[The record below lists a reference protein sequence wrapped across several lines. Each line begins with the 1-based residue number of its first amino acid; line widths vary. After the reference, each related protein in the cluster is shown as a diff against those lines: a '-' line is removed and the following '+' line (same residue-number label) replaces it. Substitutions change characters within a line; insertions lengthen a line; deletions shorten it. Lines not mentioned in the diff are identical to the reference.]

1 MNELFGIK
9 IPQDPWVVVPCIILA
24 TAVCAYLVNIA
35 LLSVVRPIVQQ
46 TRFDIDNRIYRQI
59 ERYLFPLLIL
69 GGLLVIEDAVPLPP
83 KWLRAAHGVLIVCAL
98 LLATVL
104 GAKATLLFFRSI
116 ESRYESMRNISHPV
130 EVFTKIAFFVV
141 GGIMIVDNLG
151 ISITPLVTTLGI
163 GSLAVAIALQDTLG
177 NLFAGLYI
185 KADRPLQVGHY
196 VKLATGE
203 EGYVER
209 IGWRNTQIREL
220 AKATVFVPNSKLVQ
234 NNIVNFH
241 TGDNDSTILVQ
252 LRVHYNNDLEKVE
265 QITYAVARE
274 VLKSQCKRDPRC
286 DTFVHFSMLN
296 SSGVD
301 FAVTLS
307 GRGLAD
313 SFLLRHEFIKRLHR
327 RYQQEGI
334 TVM

>member
-1 MNELFGIK
+1 MSELFGVK
-9 IPQDPWVVVPCIILA
+9 IPQDPWIVVPCIILA
-24 TAVCAYLVNIA
+24 TAFCAYLVNIS
-35 LLSVVRPIVQQ
+35 LLSVVRPIVKR
-46 TRFDIDNRIYRQI
+46 THFDIDNRIYRQV
-59 ERYLFPLLIL
+59 EHYLFPLLIL
-69 GGLLVIEDAVPLPP
+69 AGLLVIEDAVPLPL
-83 KWLRAAHGVLIVCAL
+83 KWLRAAHSVLIACAL

-104 GAKATLLFFRSI
+104 ATKATLLFFRSI

-130 EVFTKIAFFVV
+130 EIFTKIAFLVV
-141 GGIMIVDNLG
+141 GGIMIIDNLG

-220 AKATVFVPNSKLVQ
+220 AKATVYVPNSKLVQ
-234 NNIVNFH
+234 STILNFH
-241 TGDNDSTILVQ
+241 SGVDDSTILVQ

-265 QITYAVARE
+265 QVTYAVARE
-274 VLKSQCKRDPRC
+274 VLRSLGNRESHC
-286 DTFVHFSMLN
+286 DTFVRFLMLN
-296 SSGVD
+296 SAGVD
-301 FAVTLS
+301 FAVTLC

-313 SFLLRHEFIKRLHR
+313 GFLLKHEFIKRLHR

-334 TVM
+334 TVL